1 MSTGK
6 TSRAAQH
13 LRQVHNLA
21 SPKTDVEVTGKRKRD
36 SEIDKLR
43 ASPLYTNNPARLNL
57 LLETLKIVNHNLP
70 LRSGEYEEAKLLKAL
85 VVKKEMQTDIGPKRV
100 SAAIVELYQSTK
112 KEMMEYIA
120 DNREVYPN
128 FTLVADF
135 WTCKTTND
143 KYLGLRVYLVDKDW
157 QFNSVLLGRKQ
168 FNPAYSEREGGI
180 QKPFHIDAGGDV
192 KFMLRSNLQL
202 RWEWCFAHMAHAAT
216 KMSCGLGGRRS
227 KEANPEMA
235 SLITKMTTVISNVKL
250 VSSAGDLFGELC
262 KERTKGASKRL
273 IGHSASRFLSMT
285 NAMRRVLDKWKAVV
299 EWYKIRADR
308 AIQERRAPPAFPL
321 ENCHSELVQALS
333 LLAPVADL
341 KFKCQAERPEQV
353 EVLMSLYMIRIDNLC
368 PNQPILHYLSTDEA
382 PQWIPASSL
391 TPLAAKTRDLL
402 REALDERFFAR
413 YYNDSAF
420 DKCDFVLE
428 MML

>member
-1 MSTGK
+1 MQQPQSALKPPAAVKQAIANFQSIGPFKVIPPTENETSYIFKWGVRVEYRDENNKLTVRWACLADETCRTSGENLYRMSTGK
-6 TSRAAQH
+6 TSRAAHH
-13 LRQVHNLA
+13 LRLVHNLA

-43 ASPLYTNNPARLNL
+43 ASPLFANNPARLNL

-70 LRSGEYEEAKLLKAL
+70 LRSGEYEESRMLKAL
-85 VVKKEMQTDIGPKRV
+85 VVKKEMQTDLGSKRV

-112 KEMMEYIA
+112 KEMMEYLA

-157 QFNSVLLGRKQ
+157 QFNSVLLGTKP

-180 QKPFHIDAGGDV
+180 QKPFRMWLTSSLADFDLKPQHFFGATSDAGGDV
-192 KFMLRSNLQL
+192 KFMLRSGLQL

-262 KERTKGASKRL
+262 KEKTKGASKRL
-273 IGHSASRFLSMT
+273 IGHSTSRFLSTT
-285 NAMRRVLDKWKAVV
+285 NAMRR
-299 EWYKIRADR
+299 
-308 AIQERRAPPAFPL
+308 
-321 ENCHSELVQALS
+321 
-333 LLAPVADL
+333 
-341 KFKCQAERPEQV
+341 
-353 EVLMSLYMIRIDNLC
+353 
-368 PNQPILHYLSTDEA
+368 
-382 PQWIPASSL
+382 
-391 TPLAAKTRDLL
+391 
-402 REALDERFFAR
+402 
-413 YYNDSAF
+413 
-420 DKCDFVLE
+420 
-428 MML
+428 